1 MKNYFSS
8 VCTAILL
15 PIALFSLAGNN
26 NPVSAVSSQPTRS
39 QMTPSSQ
46 LVSQNESAEPEAKMQ
61 FTCGTSHNPRLNKR
75 VPTTLSWSPAGDK
88 RALIQWVKQMD
99 SHWTPEKRCQEVSR
113 RMQEASNAGTMQYIT
128 NGKMNGQRVICTAM
142 EVNGDCKNLLMTLR
156 PGDKPLKFMSEF
168 KEIFNGQSDGPV
180 EHSSGE
186 PQIYLRVDLKQL
198 WRNAPKAD

>member
-15 PIALFSLAGNN
+15 MAAIRNN
-26 NPVSAVSSQPTRS
+26 NPASAVSSQPARA
-39 QMTPSSQ
+39 QITPSSQ
-46 LVSQNESAEPEAKMQ
+46 LVSQNESTEPEAQMQ
-61 FTCGTSHNPRLNKR
+61 FTCSTSYSYRLKKR
-75 VPTTLSWSPAGDK
+75 VPTTLSWSPAGK

-99 SHWTPEKRCQEVSR
+99 SHWTPEKRCQEVSQ
-113 RMQEASNAGTMQYIT
+113 RMQEATNVGTMRYIT

-168 KEIFNGQSDGPV
+168 KEIFNGQLLFHGHPFALN
-180 EHSSGE
+180 EF
-186 PQIYLRVDLKQL
+186 QL
-198 WRNAPKAD
+198 FQKRF